1 MYQSQSIPQFRRIT
15 FNTEKNQRMSPFP
28 SVLTFR
34 KGSMS
39 TLLRECS
46 YYATWMTSAENKHT
60 LSQYRANGQTAYR
73 RIFDFPCLLCAFIF
87 FFFYLPDV
95 MPEVGEACCLILFY
109 NAVLLFH
116 KKGPVLAKRK
126 NPHNT
131 VRQKTTFYQW
141 NIIQGNSIFHGH

>member
-1 MYQSQSIPQFRRIT
+1 MFLLLEMYQSQSIPQFRRIT
-15 FNTEKNQRMSPFP
+15 FKTEKNQRMSSFP

-87 FFFYLPDV
+87 SFLFICQ
-95 MPEVGEACCLILFY
+95 MSCLRWEKLVVWSSFIMLYYFSTRKVQCWQKEKILIT
-109 NAVLLFH
+109 LSG
-116 KKGPVLAKRK
+116 KKQPFTNG
-126 NPHNT
+126 
-131 VRQKTTFYQW
+131 
-141 NIIQGNSIFHGH
+141 I

>member
-1 MYQSQSIPQFRRIT
+1 
-15 FNTEKNQRMSPFP
+15 
-28 SVLTFR
+28 
-34 KGSMS
+34 
-39 TLLRECS
+39 
-46 YYATWMTSAENKHT
+46 MTSAENKHT

-87 FFFYLPDV
+87 FFDLPDV

-126 NPHNT
+126 NPRNT
-131 VRQKTTFYQW
+131 VRQKTTFYQR
-141 NIIQGNSIFHGH
+141 NIVQGNSIFHGY

>member
-15 FNTEKNQRMSPFP
+15 FKTEKNQRMFSFP

-87 FFFYLPDV
+87 SFLFSFFFICQ
-95 MPEVGEACCLILFY
+95 MSCLRWEKLVVWSSFIMLYYFSTRKVQCWQKEKILIT
-109 NAVLLFH
+109 LSG
-116 KKGPVLAKRK
+116 KKQPFTNG
-126 NPHNT
+126 
-131 VRQKTTFYQW
+131 
-141 NIIQGNSIFHGH
+141 I